1 MIASLLKR
9 TDGTYYCSNCMMR
22 QMCLRPTCYFCEYE
36 FSNWAS
42 IALKIFKEEER
53 KKLILFNE
61 EEIKNSR

>member
-36 FSNWAS
+36 FSNYIS
-42 IALKIFKEEER
+42 ELTKNYENKC
-53 KKLILFNE
+53 LFDE
-61 EEIKNSR
+61 EEIEKSQN